1 MRQFYRKNPVF
12 FLIVEQKYWS
22 FNGWDGPK
30 NSLGQQAI
38 HNTYHAFNQYK
49 KIVIATLKI
58 SRF

>member
-1 MRQFYRKNPVF
+1 MLAHQ
-12 FLIVEQKYWS
+12 QKYWS

-30 NSLGQQAI
+30 KKTLGQQAI
-38 HNTYHAFNQYK
+38 DNTYHAFNQYK